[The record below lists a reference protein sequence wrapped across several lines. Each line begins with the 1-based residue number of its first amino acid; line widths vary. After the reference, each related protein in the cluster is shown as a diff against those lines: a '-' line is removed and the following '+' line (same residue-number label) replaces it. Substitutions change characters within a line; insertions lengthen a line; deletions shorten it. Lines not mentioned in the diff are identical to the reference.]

1 MLLAPIPDNEYTR
14 LETLRGLNV
23 LDTIAEERFDRITRL
38 AKRLFSVSISV
49 VSLIDSER
57 QWFKSVQGLDIC
69 ETRRDISFCGHAINQ
84 QHVLVVPDALKDER
98 FADNP
103 LVLAA
108 PNIRFY
114 AGYPLTMPNGVRVG
128 TLCIIDDK
136 PRSFSKDD
144 EAALE
149 DLGKIVAEELLSIQQ
164 NTLDALT
171 GISNRRGFELLA
183 HKAIAYG
190 DRLGFET
197 CLIFFDLDYF
207 KAINDQ
213 FGHEEGDTALKTF
226 AGLLIDSF
234 RESDI
239 IARFAG
245 DEFVVMLSQSDEV
258 SVNSVLQRFQQ
269 CINQHNLQSGKPYHL
284 RYSKGVAHRQARQSL
299 SLNDYLVK
307 VDKAMFVDKEKH
319 HQRTQ
324 IDVK

>member
-49 VSLIDSER
+49 VSLIDSDR
-57 QWFKSVQGLDIC
+57 QWFKSVQGLDVC
-69 ETRRDISFCGHAINQ
+69 ETRRDISFCGHTINQ
-84 QHVLVVPDALKDER
+84 QHVLVVPDTLKDER

-108 PNIRFY
+108 PKIRFY

-144 EAALE
+144 EDALE

-183 HKAIAYG
+183 NKTLAYG
-190 DRLGFET
+190 DRLDFAT

-207 KAINDQ
+207 KAINDN
-213 FGHEEGDTALKTF
+213 FGHEEGDTALRTF

-234 RESDI
+234 RE
-239 IARFAG
+239 
-245 DEFVVMLSQSDEV
+245 
-258 SVNSVLQRFQQ
+258 
-269 CINQHNLQSGKPYHL
+269 
-284 RYSKGVAHRQARQSL
+284 
-299 SLNDYLVK
+299 
-307 VDKAMFVDKEKH
+307 
-319 HQRTQ
+319 
-324 IDVK
+324 